1 MRDIDIIELTEK
13 IIATTIIELMDSE
26 NDDLIQDLLL
36 EAQEAY

>member
-26 NDDLIQDLLL
+26 NDELMQDLLL